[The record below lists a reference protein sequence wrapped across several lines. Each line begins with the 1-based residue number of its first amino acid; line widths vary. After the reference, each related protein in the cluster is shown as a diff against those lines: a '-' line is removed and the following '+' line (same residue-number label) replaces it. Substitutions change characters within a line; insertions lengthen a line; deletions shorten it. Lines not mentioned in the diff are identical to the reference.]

1 MRDICG
7 DGGPSVSLSSPT
19 SMLALS
25 PAPQPQPP
33 ALAHVLDEACL
44 QRLHELDPQ
53 GTNRVVE
60 RVLRAFEASLQR
72 LLPQST
78 QALERG
84 DHEAVR
90 HVVHTLKSSSA
101 SVGALELSRCC
112 SEIEN
117 RLRAHQVEGLDRM
130 LSGLNAEGE
139 RVLAGVR
146 DLLSS

>member
-7 DGGPSVSLSSPT
+7 DGGRAASLSSPT
-19 SMLALS
+19 SMLATTS
-25 PAPQPQPP
+25 APPPQPP
-33 ALAHVLDEACL
+33 AIANVLDQACL

-60 RVLRAFEASLQR
+60 RVLRAFESSLQR
-72 LLPQST
+72 LLPQAV
-78 QALERG
+78 QALGCG

-117 RLRAHQVEGLDRM
+117 RLRAHQVEGLTQM
-130 LSGLNAEGE
+130 LSGLDAEGE
-139 RVLAGVR
+139 RVLAAVR
-146 DLLSS
+146 DLLAP

>member
-1 MRDICG
+1 MSSSVCCA
-7 DGGPSVSLSSPT
+7 PS
-19 SMLALS
+19 
-25 PAPQPQPP
+25 
-33 ALAHVLDEACL
+33 
-44 QRLHELDPQ
+44 R
-53 GTNRVVE
+53 R
-60 RVLRAFEASLQR
+60 SLQR

>member
-7 DGGPSVSLSSPT
+7 DDSRAASLSSPT
-19 SMLALS
+19 SMLATS
-25 PAPQPQPP
+25 SAPQLKQPAIP
-33 ALAHVLDEACL
+33 RMLDETCL
-44 QRLHELDPQ
+44 LRLHELDPQ

-60 RVLRAFEASLQR
+60 RVLRAFESSLQR
-72 LLPQST
+72 LLPQSA
-78 QALERG
+78 QALRCG

-117 RLRAHQVEGLDRM
+117 RLRARQVEGLAQM

-139 RVLAGVR
+139 RVLAAVR
-146 DLLSS
+146 ELLPP